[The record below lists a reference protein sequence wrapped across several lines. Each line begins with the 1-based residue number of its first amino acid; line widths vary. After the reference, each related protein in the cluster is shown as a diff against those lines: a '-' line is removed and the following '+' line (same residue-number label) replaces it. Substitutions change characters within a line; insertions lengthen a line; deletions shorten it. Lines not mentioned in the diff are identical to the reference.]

1 MIVVLDR
8 ATNRFDAAVKEL
20 FTKSNVDLSRTY
32 PGQKTNPSLFGFD
45 ERSQKLELRVH
56 SHPNDKEEFVTK
68 SNLELCSFDLTKH
81 SHYEDIQLIAKQNPQ
96 LRNKF

>member
-1 MIVVLDR
+1 MWIFLR
-8 ATNRFDAAVKEL
+8 LIPGIKQSLPF
-20 FTKSNVDLSRTY
+20 SDLMNSH
-32 PGQKTNPSLFGFD
+32 K
-45 ERSQKLELRVH
+45 KMELRVH